1 MYYDVYP
8 RTRHPGTRAKVRTV
22 FPVYL
27 FFFSL
32 PSCFWLKI
40 SLSRNYITQGVW
52 VKPGGEHS
60 EQCKG
65 ILITF
70 QLRDKDS
77 QWLAHRFEAV
87 FCSTQ
92 AYWSLWIR
100 SCSPQWLS
108 SSLLFAIGHEGIGGM
123 NDILNMRID
132 VEKGGGEILLA
143 NLIQYRI
150 LHNLLWQK
158 ARTHTRTRVHMH
170 TRARPHRRP
179 TRTRTHACM
188 HARTHTHTHTHT
200 HKHKQTHAQRLH
212 NVYITLC

>member
-1 MYYDVYP
+1 MKTLINKTTTAGNLDVD
-8 RTRHPGTRAKVRTV
+8 A
-22 FPVYL
+22 
-27 FFFSL
+27 
-32 PSCFWLKI
+32 
-40 SLSRNYITQGVW
+40 YITQGVW

-92 AYWSLWIR
+92 AYWSLWIP

-108 SSLLFAIGHEGIGGM
+108 SSLLFAIDHEGIGGM
-123 NDILNMRID
+123 NDILNVRID

-143 NLIQYRI
+143 NLNQYRI

-158 ARTHTRTRVHMH
+158 ARTHTRTRAH
-170 TRARPHRRP
+170 AY
-179 TRTRTHACM
+179 TRTPARTPHTDACTHA
-188 HARTHTHTHTHT
+188 HTHTHTHT
-200 HKHKQTHAQRLH
+200 QTDTCAAFTQGVHHTMLITQRTHLH
-212 NVYITLC
+212 TAIPPQTSASTVFPRL